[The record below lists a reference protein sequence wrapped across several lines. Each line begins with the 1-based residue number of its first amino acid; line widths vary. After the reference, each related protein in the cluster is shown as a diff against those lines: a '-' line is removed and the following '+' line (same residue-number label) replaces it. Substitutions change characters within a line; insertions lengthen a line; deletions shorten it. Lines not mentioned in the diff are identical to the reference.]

1 MSYTLIERNPYSMW
15 FLYFVTLVR
24 TVALVQY
31 MFGIFCADFSS
42 LSVSS
47 LVFTLHRSLFTVHS
61 CHVSLFTFHYSL
73 FTGPWKPKFLEYDN
87 FHLKCNFLC
96 EIKLSWAG
104 RLQDYS
110 EHLIRFY
117 HRTKENTREV
127 TRVREVTNCHT
138 RFQLGIQF
146 ELNSCKYHLAS
157 WATKWHDY
165 VPVDH
170 HPPTHHPTGYLRFG
184 NSIF

>member
-1 MSYTLIERNPYSMW
+1 MIFVLCNFGSDCRSCTIYVWYILCRFLIIVRFQFSVHSSSFAVHCSLMSC
-15 FLYFVTLVR
+15 F
-24 TVALVQY
+24 TVH
-31 MFGIFCADFSS
+31 F
-42 LSVSS
+42 
-47 LVFTLHRSLFTVHS
+47 SLFTVHW
-61 CHVSLFTFHYSL
+61 
-73 FTGPWKPKFLEYDN
+73 PMKPQFLEYDN

-170 HPPTHHPTGYLRFG
+170 HPPPPDGLLE
-184 NSIF
+184 I